1 MKLQLLRL
9 RRKSVTDIASLLP
22 TPCVVFKNY
31 WFKCGSE
38 LGFELASEHL
48 RVLYPRT
55 GTILICCCLFVCLSC
70 PGGPATHSVLQA
82 GLKPRDPPA
91 SASRVLGSKAWAT
104 ATLHQA
110 GIQKGAL
117 PTENEGLAFLTQ
129 RQQIAGVHRS
139 LGYAFIW
146 SPLSCIFFN
155 YTELGPGD
163 TQLHAKHS
171 NM

>member
-82 GLKPRDPPA
+82 GLKLMETCLQSEYWFFVFVFFYCYLKPREHPSCHSQHP
-91 SASRVLGSKAWAT
+91 LYKCMNFLYFFG
-104 ATLHQA
+104 LY
-110 GIQKGAL
+110 
-117 PTENEGLAFLTQ
+117 PTNIKLCGNHKFEE
-129 RQQIAGVHRS
+129 
-139 LGYAFIW
+139 Y
-146 SPLSCIFFN
+146 IF
-155 YTELGPGD
+155 PHK
-163 TQLHAKHS
+163 QLLREFG
-171 NM
+171 